1 MFKML
6 IIAAAFVG
14 GLLYFGVLDDAGEIT
29 EMLPEAAQR
38 CPTRK
43 ATAGASSIT
52 SELVNFGVLDDAGE
66 IVTEML
72 PEAAQRYSPS
82 DAESDSRSP
91 PQLLLSLSTPSF
103 GQKRGGHIT
112 KVRLPLFMTGW
123 GPGER
128 DEKAPTQVN
137 SDAIWT
143 SVPA

>member
-14 GLLYFGVLDDAGEIT
+14 GLLY
-29 EMLPEAAQR
+29 
-38 CPTRK
+38 
-43 ATAGASSIT
+43 
-52 SELVNFGVLDDAGE
+52 FGVLDDAGE

-91 PQLLLSLSTPSF
+91 PQSLLSLSSF
-103 GQKRGGHIT
+103 GQKRGRHIT

>member
-14 GLLYFGVLDDAGEIT
+14 GLLYFGVLGD
-29 EMLPEAAQR
+29 
-38 CPTRK
+38 
-43 ATAGASSIT
+43 
-52 SELVNFGVLDDAGE
+52 VGE

-91 PQLLLSLSTPSF
+91 LQSLLSLSSF
-103 GQKRGGHIT
+103 GQKRGRHIT